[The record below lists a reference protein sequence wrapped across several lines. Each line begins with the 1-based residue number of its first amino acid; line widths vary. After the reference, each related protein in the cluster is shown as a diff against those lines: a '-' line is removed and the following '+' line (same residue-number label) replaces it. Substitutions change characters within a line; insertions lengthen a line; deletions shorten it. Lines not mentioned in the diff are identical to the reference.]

1 MQPLIFR
8 QLFDKETSTY
18 TYIIADPKTTEALII
33 DPVRNLIDRDL
44 RIIQELGLSLRYIFD
59 THIHADHITGSGMLR
74 EKTGAKIVMSQAS
87 GLHSNIVAQDGD
99 TIFLG
104 DIPCVVIT
112 TPGHTSGCAS
122 LLVRDM
128 IFTGDALLIRKT
140 GRTDFQGGSA
150 SQLYD
155 SIMTKIYT
163 LPDAT
168 KIFPG
173 HDYSGQTM
181 SSVGEEKIHNVRISE
196 TTSREVFIK
205 TMEGVRLEHPK
216 YIEVA
221 LPANRVFGN

>member
-1 MQPLIFR
+1 
-8 QLFDKETSTY
+8 
-18 TYIIADPKTTEALII
+18 
-33 DPVRNLIDRDL
+33 
-44 RIIQELGLSLRYIFD
+44 
-59 THIHADHITGSGMLR
+59 
-74 EKTGAKIVMSQAS
+74 MSHAS
-87 GLHSNIVAQDGD
+87 GLISDVVAKDGD

-104 DIPCVVIT
+104 DTPCTVIA

-128 IFTGDALLIRKT
+128 IFTGDTLLIRKT

-163 LPDAT
+163 LPETT

-181 SSVGEEKIHNVRISE
+181 SSVGEEKIHNTRISE
-196 TTSREVFIK
+196 TTSREEFIK
-205 TMEGVRLEHPK
+205 TMDEVKLEHPK

-221 LPANRVFGN
+221 LPANRVFGI